1 MTPEPDTERLRA
13 VFAERADQE
22 AEAAE
27 EAPEEAAQRTHARRA
42 QKASYLEEKLAEQ
55 AEADRE

>member
-27 EAPEEAAQRTHARRA
+27 EAPEEAAQRAHARRA